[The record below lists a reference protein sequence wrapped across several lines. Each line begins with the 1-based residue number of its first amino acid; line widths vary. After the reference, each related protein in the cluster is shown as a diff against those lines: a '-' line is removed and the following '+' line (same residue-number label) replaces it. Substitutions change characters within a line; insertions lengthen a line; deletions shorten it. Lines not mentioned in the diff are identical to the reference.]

1 MTLPQFFCTIILF
14 IGITSVKTYSVSYQ
28 NIPLAFSNTPRLIYT
43 ESESNPA
50 FSGYSYATQDL
61 NGGESNVIFTTGADS
76 LSRLQHEMDSM
87 KPSEGYSE
95 KNMLEKR
102 VNSVSSEQQSKSEK
116 ASMTEQENFNS
127 SVENSRKGKK
137 LSKSFEA
144 DNNFVEYQAPL
155 QQISFVPY
163 STLRANLLNF
173 PTVLPR
179 YHVSPDAVQNYYLH
193 NPYSQLKLPLHNFNL
208 YNPIVPLFYQATT
221 NPNSSI
227 RYQTSIA
234 AQNSKISLESN
245 NTKSSEINST
255 ISESSSTESNIIES
269 RSDLGSM
276 EDAADKTSNKSDISA
291 DKLELV
297 TKKVEEEI
305 TSSKSVKSAVTET
318 FDEQT
323 IEDKTNTTELA
334 NTETS
339 TSKEKSTT
347 VSSQRRISIYQ

>member
-95 KNMLEKR
+95 KNI
-102 VNSVSSEQQSKSEK
+102 
-116 ASMTEQENFNS
+116 
-127 SVENSRKGKK
+127 KGKK